1 MVLIWR
7 RVFLLPNQVS
17 NKAKFILPIGDE
29 NEDSL
34 LIRVF
39 AVTRGR

>member
-1 MVLIWR
+1 MVRIR
-7 RVFLLPNQVS
+7 QRVFLPLRQVS
-17 NKAKFILPIGDE
+17 NKAKFIWPNGDE